1 MVIEKNPG
9 NLRLLL
15 TRKTVEVLEK
25 LLVLDFYKQEDHVP
39 TVDYTTTILKLI
51 EKIEGFTD
59 EKQAQTELAWKEFQE
74 YYRLRKQEELLE
86 TSCIKGTPHVTP
98 YNCFFS
104 AINSSTG

>member
-1 MVIEKNPG
+1 MVIEKSPG
-9 NLRLLL
+9 YLRLLL

-25 LLVLDFYKQEDHVP
+25 LLVLGFNIQEDHVP
-39 TVDYTTTILKLI
+39 TVDYTATILKLI

-59 EKQAQTELAWKEFQE
+59 EKQVQTELAWKEFPE

-86 TSCIKGTPHVTP
+86 TSSIKDTPHVTP